1 MSIKQFYTEKIPCIN
16 LIFVLLI
23 ALNYTSKKTKT
34 NQNESAISL
43 NDEND
48 IYFNIKRGINTKKA
62 IGLKL

>member
-1 MSIKQFYTEKIPCIN
+1 MSIKQFYTEKTLCIN

-23 ALNYTSKKTKT
+23 TVNYTSKKTKT

-48 IYFNIKRGINTKKA
+48 IYFNIKTVFNTKKSN
-62 IGLKL
+62 